1 MTQID
6 TTIIRILKNKDDEK
20 FRALKDYKFQF
31 MTQEELNALL
41 AGPNNAIDNV
51 DRDKDFMGDEENNDR
66 MGPLKSQLSQR

>member
-41 AGPNNAIDNV
+41 AGPSNAIDNV
-51 DRDKDFMGDEENNDR
+51 DRDKDFMGDEENNER
-66 MGPLKSQLSQR
+66 MGPLKS